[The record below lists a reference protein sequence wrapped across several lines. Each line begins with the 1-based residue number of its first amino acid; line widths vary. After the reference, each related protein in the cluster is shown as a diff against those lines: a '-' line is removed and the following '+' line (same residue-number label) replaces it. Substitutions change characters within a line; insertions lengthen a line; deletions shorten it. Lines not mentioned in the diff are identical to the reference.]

1 MPWQNQRMAKNKK
14 IVILGGGPAG
24 IGAGWRLKEL
34 DYQNW
39 ELHEK
44 ENFLGG
50 LSASFKDKKGF
61 VWDNGGHIYFSKNDY
76 FNKMF
81 RKLMGKDFFKKERF
95 QYIWWNNKLVPYPFQ
110 NHIRHLPPRDFIECL
125 WGMYG
130 NKKMKPKNFLEFNLA
145 VFGSGITKHFML
157 PYNEKVW
164 AHPLNKMSFDWVAER
179 VSKIDFKKSLEN
191 IILERDER
199 NWGPNFYFSYPR
211 EGGAGNFWARFLPRI
226 KDNITLNSKLTKISF
241 KNRTVSLKNDSAIKY
256 DYCISTLPIDSLVYN
271 SDAPK
276 DIKKVAQNLVY
287 NSGLI
292 LGFGIK
298 GKQPEFL
305 KDKIAFYFPQ
315 KDILFQRMVILK
327 NFSPQT
333 SPKNHW
339 SLMFEASF
347 SRQKLLKKDLVKNV
361 IHFVKS
367 QKWIKAKKD
376 IISVYL
382 REIKYFYPIPTI
394 ERDKNLRKIQKFL
407 KKNNVFSIGRFG
419 GWKYEIGNMDHSFM
433 QGVEIINKMLS
444 TR

>member
-276 DIKKVAQNLVY
+276 DIKK
-287 NSGLI
+287 
-292 LGFGIK
+292 
-298 GKQPEFL
+298 
-305 KDKIAFYFPQ
+305 
-315 KDILFQRMVILK
+315 
-327 NFSPQT
+327 
-333 SPKNHW
+333 
-339 SLMFEASF
+339 
-347 SRQKLLKKDLVKNV
+347 
-361 IHFVKS
+361 
-367 QKWIKAKKD
+367 
-376 IISVYL
+376 
-382 REIKYFYPIPTI
+382 
-394 ERDKNLRKIQKFL
+394 LRKI
-407 KKNNVFSIGRFG
+407 
-419 GWKYEIGNMDHSFM
+419 
-433 QGVEIINKMLS
+433 
-444 TR
+444 